1 MAEENNSFNEADV
14 QPQAKAAEKPA
25 PVPPNSG
32 TPTRKLFPIY
42 DMAGEGGLS
51 QKGLGIFIL
60 CATAAVGAFVIY
72 MALR

>member
-1 MAEENNSFNEADV
+1 MAEKNSHLDEASV
-14 QPQAKAAEKPA
+14 QPGAKAAEESA
-25 PVPPNSG
+25 PVPPNSAP
-32 TPTRKLFPIY
+32 PTRKLFPMY

-60 CATAAVGAFVIY
+60 CATAAVAAFVIY